1 MTDDELLAHLLK
13 DRAEIAEAAL
23 VAAQKRVRNLEATI
37 GWVANMTRP
46 GNRAVINATE
56 LLNSI
61 HDHARAALAEE
72 IDNDKR

>member
-13 DRAEIAEAAL
+13 DRAEAAEAAL

-37 GWVANMTRP
+37 GWVANMTGP